1 MKRECAV
8 TILAQ
13 NAKQDTP
20 LSHSKQVPCDK
31 EAPRLVSR
39 RPACGNG
46 AHAPAITY
54 APAPHDPR
62 LRPIA
67 ALAESRGP
75 LSQNSCQPEGLQ
87 PESAAHRSVEQGS
100 AQRRAG
106 FPLAGCDR
114 GADHERVA
122 SDPCASAGSDPQ

>member
-46 AHAPAITY
+46 AHAPDATY

-62 LRPIA
+62 LRPLA
-67 ALAESRGP
+67 ALAESRG
-75 LSQNSCQPEGLQ
+75 
-87 PESAAHRSVEQGS
+87 AAEPKLVPAR
-100 AQRRAG
+100 
-106 FPLAGCDR
+106 
-114 GADHERVA
+114 RVA
-122 SDPCASAGSDPQ
+122 ARIGAGRVARLAKVLDIRCDERLAITNSGCNARVFHYVTHSYFC

>member
-1 MKRECAV
+1 MRERLPRVRNIMKRVCAG

-13 NAKQDTP
+13 NAKQGTP

-46 AHAPAITY
+46 AHAPDATY
-54 APAPHDPR
+54 APAPHDTR
-62 LRPIA
+62 LRPLA

-75 LSQNSCQPEGLQ
+75 LSQT
-87 PESAAHRSVEQGS
+87 
-100 AQRRAG
+100 RAS
-106 FPLAGCDR
+106 PKGCAR
-114 GADHERVA
+114 FILLCTLRTLCHE
-122 SDPCASAGSDPQ
+122 P